1 MKKRVAII
9 GGGITGLA
17 AAFEIEKSNQRG
29 ETELDYQV
37 IEGSNR
43 LGGKI
48 QTHRRDG
55 FVIEAGPDSYLKR
68 KTSMTTLIEEV
79 GLKDD
84 LTTNDTGQSFIL
96 KGTSLYPIPAGAV
109 MGVPTEITP
118 FIKTGLFSPLGKV
131 RALGD
136 FVIPKTMG
144 PNEDISLGHFFR
156 KRLGNEVVD
165 HLIEPL
171 LSGIYGGD
179 MDKLSLKATFPHFQ
193 QMEETNRSLIKG
205 IKKSRPKTPKKA
217 DVPKKKEG
225 MFQTLK
231 HGIESLVEAVA
242 DKLDPESIHLNQ
254 NVKSITKSGSGFTLQ
269 YEDGVED
276 VFDYVIVT
284 TPPPVTAKL
293 LSHYPY
299 FDYFKQMEMTSI
311 ATVAMVFPE
320 EAVVQ
325 AEEGTGFVVSRKS
338 GYTITAC
345 TWTSKKWRH
354 TTPAGKVILRCY
366 VGRPGHSDIVRKSDE
381 EIIQTVL
388 NDLAH
393 VIEIK
398 EKPDFYYVSRWSNPQ
413 YQVGHTFKLDKMKE
427 DVEAFLP
434 GLQVAGAGLAG
445 VGLPDCIDQGKA
457 CAKEIMDSE
466 Q

>member
-1 MKKRVAII
+1 MKKRVAVI

-17 AAFEIEKSNQRG
+17 AAFEIEKANQRG
-29 ETELDYQV
+29 ETELEYHV

-79 GLKDD
+79 GLQDD
-84 LTTNDTGQSFIL
+84 LTTNDTGQSYIL
-96 KGTSLYPIPAGAV
+96 KGTNLYPIPAGAV

-118 FIKTGLFSPLGKV
+118 FVQTGLFSPLGKI

-193 QMEETNRSLIKG
+193 QMEEANRSLIKG
-205 IKKSRPKTPKKA
+205 IKKSRPKTPKVNGA
-217 DVPKKKEG
+217 PKKKEG

-242 DKLDPESIHLNQ
+242 DKLNPEAIHLYQ
-254 NVKSITKSGSGFTLQ
+254 NVKSITKSDAGFTLQ
-269 YEDGVED
+269 YEEGQKE

-284 TPPPVTAKL
+284 TPPPVTANI

-311 ATVAMVFPE
+311 ATVAMVFSE
-320 EAVVQ
+320 DAVVQ
-325 AEEGTGFVVSRKS
+325 TEEGTGFVVSRKS

-354 TTPAGKVILRCY
+354 TTPPGKVILRCY
-366 VGRPGHSDIVRKSDE
+366 VGRPGHSEIVSKSDE

-388 NDLAH
+388 DDLSR

-398 EKPDFYYVSRWSNPQ
+398 EEPDFYYVSRWSNPQ

-434 GLQVAGAGLAG
+434 GLAIAGAGLEG

-457 CAKEIMDSE
+457 CANAIIDTE